1 MPYHTQ
7 KVGVVFCTKHDLKAI
22 KTYCLLAF
30 GLYGISLFMV
40 LVHTNSLAYKASWQD
55 DWLVLWKKLTLQHA
69 ATHGSYCFLNL

>member
-1 MPYHTQ
+1 MYSMPYHTQ

-40 LVHTNSLAYKASWQD
+40 LVHTNGFVYKTSSLD
-55 DWLVLWKKLTLQHA
+55 D
-69 ATHGSYCFLNL
+69 

>member
-40 LVHTNSLAYKASWQD
+40 LVHTNGFVYKTSSLD
-55 DWLVLWKKLTLQHA
+55 D
-69 ATHGSYCFLNL
+69 